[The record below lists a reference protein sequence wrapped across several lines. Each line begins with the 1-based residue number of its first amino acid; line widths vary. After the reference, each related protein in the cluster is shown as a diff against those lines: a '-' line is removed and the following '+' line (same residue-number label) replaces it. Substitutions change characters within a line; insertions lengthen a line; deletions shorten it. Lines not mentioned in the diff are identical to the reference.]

1 MDILF
6 LFFKSLF
13 VLLSLPFRLAA
24 LLWARY
30 RGEGFSPDINGADE
44 SYDFP
49 DERDETSGELNYSQG
64 AYGNQEISNERGWR
78 PTPSVNNVEDRALGF
93 DDSNAKDDSSI
104 VLDHHA
110 LFVRHESRQVLVV
123 DYELPSM
130 PSWLEYQ
137 KDIGHFTI
145 VMADASVAHIDLTVG
160 EDYIKDLEEESRILL
175 VTSGDNE
182 KIVHHLMF
190 LLK

>member
-13 VLLSLPFRLAA
+13 ALLSLPFRLGAW
-24 LLWARY
+24 LWVRY
-30 RGEGFSPDINGADE
+30 RGEEIILEVDEADE

-49 DERDETSGELNYSQG
+49 DERDEPSGELNYSQG
-64 AYGNQEISNERGWR
+64 TYENQEISNERGWR
-78 PTPSVNNVEDRALGF
+78 PTRSANNVEDRALDF
-93 DDSNAKDDSSI
+93 DENSAKDGGSI

-145 VMADASVAHIDLTVG
+145 VMADARVAHIDLTVG

-175 VTSGDNE
+175 VTSGERE

>member
-1 MDILF
+1 

-24 LLWARY
+24 WLWARY
-30 RGEGFSPDINGADE
+30 RGEDFTPDINDADE

-49 DERDETSGELNYSQG
+49 DERDEPSGELNYSQG
-64 AYGNQEISNERGWR
+64 AYENQEISNERGWR
-78 PTPSVNNVEDRALGF
+78 PTPSVHKPAKRSLGF
-93 DDSNAKDDSSI
+93 VENGVEGDTSI

-123 DYELPSM
+123 DYELPNI

-145 VMADASVAHIDLTVG
+145 VMADASVAHIDLAVG
-160 EDYIKDLEEESRILL
+160 EDYIKDLKEESRILL